1 MSAYAGPEINNSG
14 LVLAIDAKNI
24 NSLTLPGQGDHG
36 YADWYCFVSGTAT
49 YSIVSSGVTIYERTS
64 AGVISTVVSTSTGPT
79 RGSFSVTAG
88 NTYYSRGGPMNLV
101 VEDGHQNLAPLTMA
115 GKQFWYYA
123 ARNNPATLYVY
134 SPFGSAVVN
143 FYDGVA
149 TGLAGT
155 PTSTL
160 TITQGAS
167 NTFTSNNLQNMW
179 ISSNIPV
186 IATATQTGADKTILS
201 PMTRYVYQRYQAS
214 FNTTNNITPTVYG
227 PYVTYD
233 NTYNV
238 MAMNIADGGGGDAA
252 QGLGYEYLSDRYS
265 WGNVLSDYAIVAP
278 NNCYIVTSYWNGSS
292 WVVWDTHTLT
302 GTQTSPGQ
310 VQRDGTNGP
319 GVTATI
325 VSGGATNM
333 ASGATLW
340 KWEGTAPFFICIN
353 DSADDEFAMLGWM
366 NNRIPASTNT
376 LKDLSGNSNDL
387 TLWNGIY
394 FDRYTDS
401 MVFDGSTT
409 NATVTSSS
417 LNITNNITLEALVN
431 VNVFVGAGAI
441 FTYGADGGEQYSLW
455 TATDSKFYF
464 STNWPG
470 TWYQGTSTALSTN
483 TWYHIVATF
492 ASGAWRI
499 YINGALNNSGTFAIS
514 VFPTVASSYLT
525 LGVNHPGGD
534 EFFNGKIALGR
545 IYNRVLSPS
554 EIKQNY
560 YSLRGRFGI

>member
-1 MSAYAGPEINNSG
+1 MSAYAGPEITNSG
-14 LVLAIDAKNI
+14 LVLSIDAKNI
-24 NSLTLPGQGDHG
+24 NSLTLPSQGDHG
-36 YADWYCFVSGTAT
+36 YADWFCFISGTAT
-49 YSIVSSGVTIYERTS
+49 YSIVNAGVTIYQRTS
-64 AGVISTVVSTSTGPT
+64 AGVESIVVATSTGPT
-79 RGSFSVTAG
+79 RGTVSVTAG
-88 NTYYSRGGPMNLV
+88 NTYYSRGGPINLV
-101 VEDGHQNLAPLTMA
+101 VEDGHQYLAPLTMA

-134 SPFGSAVVN
+134 SPFGTANVR

-155 PTSTL
+155 ANSM
-160 TITQGAS
+160 INISQGAN

-186 IATATQTGADKTILS
+186 VATAGQTGADKTILS

-233 NTYNV
+233 NIYNV
-238 MAMNIADGGGGDAA
+238 MAMSIADGSGGDCA

-265 WGNVLSDYAIVAP
+265 WGNVMSDYMIVSP
-278 NNCYIVTSYWNGSS
+278 SDNYIATSYWNGSN

-325 VSGGATNM
+325 LSGGANNA

-340 KWEGTAPFFICIN
+340 KWEGTNPFYICIN

-366 NNRIPASTNT
+366 NNRVPASTNT
-376 LKDLSGNSNDL
+376 WIDLSGTQNNMLLSNGPIL
-387 TLWNGIY
+387 
-394 FDRYTDS
+394 DRYTDS
-401 MVFDGSTT
+401 LVFDGSTT
-409 NATVTSSS
+409 LASITSSS
-417 LNITNNITLEALVN
+417 FNITNNLTLEALVN
-431 VNVFVGAGAI
+431 VNVFNPAGAI
-441 FTYGADGGEQYSLW
+441 FTYGADGGEQYSIW
-455 TATDSKFYF
+455 TNSDSKFYF
-464 STNWPG
+464 STNWPN

-514 VFPTVASSYLT
+514 VLPTVASAYLT
-525 LGVNHPGGD
+525 VGVNHPGGD
-534 EFFNGKIALGR
+534 EYFNGKIALGR
-545 IYNRVLSPS
+545 IYNRVLSAT
-554 EIKQNY
+554 EVKQNY